1 MISQCI
7 GGIWLAVQPNT
18 ADQVQ
23 DALKKKT
30 CSRPNTNITRE
41 LRLHSTYNTTTH
53 LRIASLYDV

>member
-7 GGIWLAVQPNT
+7 GGIWLAVQPT
-18 ADQVQ
+18 AADQIE
-23 DALKKKT
+23 DKLKT

-41 LRLHSTYNTTTH
+41 LRLHRTYTTTH